1 MEMIKKLTEFH
12 VGLIPWVPHPF
23 HYFCS
28 PNKAFHYAHAKLA
41 VILPESMKPVVNILR
56 NNCITFGSFKELVEL
71 LKYYKENINE
81 VIEIG
86 IKTAE
91 YAKKMLRWEMHE
103 NQLVNAYTS
112 ALQQ

>member
-1 MEMIKKLTEFH
+1 MEMIKRLTNFH

-28 PNKAFHYAHAKLA
+28 PNKAFQYAHAGLA
-41 VILPESMKPVVNILR
+41 LILPKSMEPVANMLR
-56 NNCITFGSFKELVEL
+56 DSCIVFGSFKELVEL
-71 LKYYKENINE
+71 LKYYKENIAE

-91 YAKKMLRWEMHE
+91 YARKMLRWEMCE

-112 ALQQ
+112 ALQR